1 MPTPL
6 WRLYEFVR
14 ISGGAT
20 RWFICRAASAA
31 DREAA
36 APDDTAGGQEQAA
49 MIACRQLVRINV
61 QQQPRVGRG
70 IRGQMPEPLAAEDMG
85 RRLWWEGGV
94 KYVSTKGVAVSLK
107 K

>member
-36 APDDTAGGQEQAA
+36 APDDTAGGQVQAA

-70 IRGQMPEPLAAEDMG
+70 IRGQMPETLAAEAHPDPSSDEG
-85 RRLWWEGGV
+85 RVGQEW
-94 KYVSTKGVAVSLK
+94 VSKVRRRETP
-107 K
+107 